1 MDKLTLLSGSTITQQ
16 GTIDAINK
24 LAQASNSIN
33 GDIGDVNN
41 FSGKSDALNGTLAG
55 TLGNGELL
63 APQIPFGE
71 TITDF
76 TENFSGSASHD
87 FVLTLIP
94 LTDVTIT
101 TQSGKS
107 YEKVDKA
114 TMTNDSH
121 YSIEGRRLNF
131 YKNPEGQFSVTY
143 KGKFPSIPGYE
154 KYATNTYP
162 NVASVASGKQPKS
175 EVQKLDNTTYSV
187 TIKPTTK
194 IGDISIPNG
203 IQPSLPDKVKPYVDP
218 NGTKEANPSDVS
230 VWVKSDERY
239 QRVSDAVVYLLSDST
254 FKFKTQMSLPS
265 NPEIVLYINGWTVSD
280 GVGLLYKLFTS
291 HAHNGED
298 PSALLSHSK
307 LVDLIAD
314 RYVAGQPGFGVS
326 KHKGDDHPHY
336 FHRDGYTT
344 DNPGNF
350 NNAILGDVLIG
361 STNPGDMYNNTLDNS
376 NKLFFGSV
384 STGASLMYDKD
395 FQGIKLFGTNSGLK
409 INTHGLPSEEKNLY
423 ATAIEFDGNKLY
435 STGDKG
441 DAKNVL
447 NIRAKDGL
455 VKVSKT
461 DEELAAIEAKSVSVQ
476 DASVSGTLATKG
488 TGGIKVAKVDFRSN
502 DGNKVEVS
510 SEDAEASVEFKLPVA
525 FDKLAAKSFNP
536 TSIGISG
543 DGAIKFGEEGA
554 NSIKSVDGAA
564 TVAGKKPLTIEE
576 SGKNTGIRYQRQEG
590 MPFANVYVSAE
601 NGGQA
606 TQTDHDT
613 YFETGNGD
621 LYFLKDTTK
630 VNSVLGTKYGFGEL
644 AKDGATRLDNL
655 TLMPRANTF
664 AGTGDFY
671 TIKVKES
678 SLKQRQGIHVGPDA
692 NIYAT
697 GADADCP
704 PGWLVV
710 ESRNGVVFAETRA
723 GEMNCSNLSYSEVT
737 TGSLKVFGS
746 ASIDKNLGL
755 NGNIDA
761 GGYVSAESGEFK
773 TKISTKEIEVA
784 GNSRFT
790 GKVDFTENVEIN
802 SGLVVGG
809 SIQTKNRLEAN
820 ELAVQSS
827 AIFSGPATFSKQIN
841 IEGDI
846 YSRAGFSGAGTI
858 STTGSVNADQA
869 KFNTASIGQ
878 LSVVNKLDAR
888 AGISGAG
895 DFVTNGNLT
904 ADGDVTATNARYTGT
919 ATSGMLDVEKDASIR
934 GDIYVGGKVQLNGDT
949 YVGSDENDKLNV
961 LANTTFNNNRNI
973 FLGDVEISA
982 PVSVKAELDVVGQ
995 SSFQSAIRAKAGLEV
1010 EGPINSKSSAE
1021 FTAVDVKDNISA
1033 AGNIYA
1039 KGDIVSDGQ
1048 LRADKGATILG
1059 NSNIGQ
1065 QGDNI
1070 NISGDVIFGNEK
1082 STFSGE
1088 VLMTDKVTISGE
1100 TTLNSKVNVEG
1111 SIKAKGN
1118 LEIEGIANVKTI
1130 RADAQSEFKGGV
1142 IIDRQTEMYSAYI
1155 KDKAI
1160 IEKDLIVS
1168 GGLSLQGDIT
1178 SVPSSTATLGQLN
1191 VSKGLTQIGSAE
1203 VNSFAGE
1210 TRFNSTVSVSG
1221 KMSISGAIMT
1231 GSERSGVIIENNTIQ
1246 MTGEASLIKADSMS
1260 VNSIRGDATKTVPIT
1275 SSNAAMSREANNLSR
1290 KKFTTINNAYI
1301 EDSMVANGNLF
1312 CLGTL
1317 FVSAIEVVENEKS
1330 KNELNNKSVLNIIA
1344 RRAKY
1349 AP

>member
-154 KYATNTYP
+154 KYTTNTYP

-187 TIKPTTK
+187 TIRPTTK

-265 NPEIVLYINGWTVSD
+265 NPEIVLYVNGWTVSD
-280 GVGLLYKLFTS
+280 GIGLLYKLFTS

-361 STNPGDMYNNTLDNS
+361 STNPGDLYNNTLDNS

-395 FQGIKLFGTNSGLK
+395 FQGVKLFGTNSGLK
-409 INTHGLPSEEKNLY
+409 INTHGLPNEEKNLY

-476 DASVSGTLATKG
+476 DASISGTLATKG

-590 MPFANVYVSAE
+590 LPFANVYVSAE

-671 TIKVKES
+671 NIKVKES

-820 ELAVQSS
+820 ELTVQSS

-1033 AGNIYA
+1033 TGNIYA

-1160 IEKDLIVS
+1160 VEKDLIVS

-1191 VSKGLTQIGSAE
+1191 ISKGLTQIGSAE

-1210 TRFNSTVSVSG
+1210 ARFNSTVSVSG

-1317 FVSAIEVVENEKS
+1317 FVSAIEVVENDKA
-1330 KNELNNKSVLNIIA
+1330 KNELNNKSVLNVVA

>member
-194 IGDISIPNG
+194 IGDIGIPNG

-265 NPEIVLYINGWTVSD
+265 NPEIVLYVNGWTVSD

-307 LVDLIAD
+307 LVGLIAD

-395 FQGIKLFGTNSGLK
+395 FQGIKLFGTNSGLR

>member
-16 GTIDAINK
+16 GTIDAINR
-24 LAQASNSIN
+24 LANTSNSII

-41 FSGKSDALNGTLAG
+41 FSGSRDSFNTTLAG
-55 TLGNGELL
+55 TMGNGELL

-76 TENFSGSASHD
+76 TENFSGSSSND
-87 FVLTLIP
+87 FVLTLTP
-94 LTDVTIT
+94 LTDVTIVS
-101 TQSGKS
+101 QSGRA

-114 TMTNDSH
+114 AMTNDAH
-121 YSIEGRRLNF
+121 YSIDGRRLNF
-131 YKNPEGQFSVTY
+131 YKKPEGQFSVTY
-143 KGKFPSIPGYE
+143 KGKFPSISGYE
-154 KYATNTYP
+154 KYTTNTYP
-162 NVASVASGKQPKS
+162 NVSSVAAGKQPKS

-194 IGDISIPNG
+194 IGDIDTPNG
-203 IQPSLPDKVKPYVDP
+203 IQPTLPDKVRTYIDS
-218 NGTKEANPSDVS
+218 NGIKEANPSDVS
-230 VWVKSDERY
+230 VWVKSDGRY
-239 QRVSDAVVYLLSDST
+239 QRISDAVVYLLSDST
-254 FKFKTQMSLPS
+254 FKFKTQMSLPEA
-265 NPEIVLYINGWTVSD
+265 PEIVLYANGWTISD
-280 GVGLLYKLFTS
+280 GINLLYKLFTS
-291 HAHNGED
+291 HSHNGED

-307 LVDLIAD
+307 LVDLISD
-314 RYVAGQPGFGVS
+314 RYVNGQPGFGRS
-326 KHKGDDHPHY
+326 RHRGDDHPHY

-361 STNPGDMYNNTLDNS
+361 STNPGDLYNNTLDNS

-384 STGASLMYDKD
+384 STGASFMYDKD
-395 FQGIKLFGTNSGLK
+395 FQGVRLFGANSGLK
-409 INTHGLPSEEKNLY
+409 INTHGLPGEEKNLY
-423 ATAIEFDGNKLY
+423 ATALEFDGNKLY

-461 DEELAAIEAKSVSVQ
+461 DEELASIEAKDIAVQ

-502 DGNKVEVS
+502 DGNKVEVT
-510 SEDAEASVEFKLPVA
+510 SEDPAATVEYRVPVSV
-525 FDKLAAKSFNP
+525 DKLTAKSFNP
-536 TSIGISG
+536 TSIGIYG
-543 DGAIKFGEEGA
+543 EGEIKFGETDA
-554 NSIKSVDGAA
+554 NSFKSVNGAA
-564 TVAGKKPLTIEE
+564 TMTGKKPLTIEE

-590 MPFANVYVSAE
+590 LPFANLYVSAE

-606 TQTDHDT
+606 TQTDHHT
-613 YFETGNGD
+613 YFETGNGS

-630 VNSVLGTKYGFGEL
+630 VNTLMGVKYGFGEL
-644 AKDGATRLDNL
+644 AKDGATRVDSL
-655 TLMPRANTF
+655 TLMPRTNIF
-664 AGTGDFY
+664 AGIGDFY
-671 TIKVKES
+671 GIKVKES
-678 SLKQRQGIHVGPDA
+678 SLKDRRGIHVGPDA

-737 TGSLKVFGS
+737 TGPLKIFGS
-746 ASIDKNLGL
+746 ASIDKNIGL

-761 GGYVSAESGEFK
+761 GGYVSADKGEFK
-773 TKISTKEIEVA
+773 TKVLTKEIEVT

-790 GKVDFTENVEIN
+790 GTVDFTENVDIN
-802 SGLVVGG
+802 SGLTVGG
-809 SIQTKNRLEAN
+809 SIKTKNRLESN
-820 ELAVQSS
+820 ELTVQSS

-841 IEGDI
+841 IDGDI
-846 YSRAGFSGAGTI
+846 YSRAGFNGSGTI
-858 STTGSVNADQA
+858 STTGVMNADQA
-869 KFNTASIGQ
+869 KFNSASIGQ

-888 AGISGAG
+888 AGISGSG
-895 DFVTNGNLT
+895 DFVTTGNLT
-904 ADGDVTATNARYTGT
+904 ADGDITATNARYTGS
-919 ATSGMLDVEKDASIR
+919 ATSGMLDVERDASIR
-934 GDIYVGGKVQLNGDT
+934 GDFYVGGKVQLNGDT
-949 YVGSDENDKLNV
+949 YVGSDDKDKLNV
-961 LANTTFNNNRNI
+961 LANATFNNNRNI

-982 PVSVKAELDVVGQ
+982 PVAIKSELEVVGQ
-995 SSFQSAIRAKAGLEV
+995 STFQSSIKSKAGMEV
-1010 EGPINSKSSAE
+1010 DGPIVSKSSAE
-1021 FTAVDVKDNISA
+1021 FTALDIKENVSVAS
-1033 AGNIYA
+1033 NIYA

-1048 LRADKGATILG
+1048 IRADKGATILG
-1059 NSNIGQ
+1059 NTNLGQ

-1082 STFSGE
+1082 TTFSGE

-1100 TTLNSKVNVEG
+1100 TTLNSRVNVEG

-1118 LEIEGIANVKTI
+1118 LEVEGIANVKTI

-1142 IIDRQTEMYSAYI
+1142 IIDRQAEMNSVYI

-1160 IEKDLIVS
+1160 MEKDLIVS
-1168 GGLSLQGDIT
+1168 GGISLQGDIT
-1178 SVPSSTATLGQLN
+1178 SVPASIATLGQVNLA
-1191 VSKGLTQIGSAE
+1191 KGITQIGAAE
-1203 VNSFAGE
+1203 TNSFAGQ
-1210 TRFNSTVSVSG
+1210 TRFNADVTISG
-1221 KMSISGAIMT
+1221 RLFASGAIHT
-1231 GSERSGVIIENNTIQ
+1231 GSERSGITIENNSIV
-1246 MTGEASLIKADSMS
+1246 MNGDASLIKTDVMT
-1260 VNSIRGDATKTVPIT
+1260 VNSITGNSTKTVPIT
-1275 SSNAAMSREANNLSR
+1275 SSNAAMSREASNLSR

-1317 FVSAIEVVENEKS
+1317 FVGAIEVVEGEKS
-1330 KNELNNKSVLNIIA
+1330 KNDLQNRTPLNIIA

>member
-154 KYATNTYP
+154 KYTTNTYP

-203 IQPSLPDKVKPYVDP
+203 IQPSLPDKVKQYVDP

-265 NPEIVLYINGWTVSD
+265 NPEIVLYVNGWTVSD

-361 STNPGDMYNNTLDNS
+361 STNPGDLYNNTLDNS

-384 STGASLMYDKD
+384 STGASMMYDKD
-395 FQGIKLFGTNSGLK
+395 FQGVKLFGTNSGLK

-461 DEELAAIEAKSVSVQ
+461 DEELAAVEAKSISVQ

-525 FDKLAAKSFNP
+525 FGKLAAKSFNP

-543 DGAIKFGEEGA
+543 DGAIKFGEDGA

-590 MPFANVYVSAE
+590 LPFANVYVSAE

-613 YFETGNGD
+613 YFEAGNGD

-671 TIKVKES
+671 NIKVKES

-737 TGSLKVFGS
+737 TGSLKIFGS

-841 IEGDI
+841 IEDDI

-1039 KGDIVSDGQ
+1039 KGDIISDGQ

-1142 IIDRQTEMYSAYI
+1142 IIDRQAEMYSAYI

-1160 IEKDLIVS
+1160 VEKDLIVS

-1191 VSKGLTQIGSAE
+1191 ISKGLTQIGSAE

-1317 FVSAIEVVENEKS
+1317 FVSAIEVVENDKGE
-1330 KNELNNKSVLNIIA
+1330 NELNNKSVLNIVA

>member
-194 IGDISIPNG
+194 IGDIGIPNG

-1070 NISGDVIFGNEK
+1070 SISGDVIFGNEK

>member
-194 IGDISIPNG
+194 IGDIGIPNG

-265 NPEIVLYINGWTVSD
+265 NPEIVLYVNGWTVSD

-307 LVDLIAD
+307 LVGLIAD

>member
-24 LAQASNSIN
+24 LVESGNN
-33 GDIGDVNN
+33 TNRDIGDVNN
-41 FSGKSDALNGTLAG
+41 YSGKSESLNGTLAG
-55 TLGNGELL
+55 TIGNGEKL

-76 TENFSGSASHD
+76 TESFSGSSSHD
-87 FVLTLIP
+87 FVLTLTP

-101 TQSGKS
+101 AQGGKS
-107 YEKVDKA
+107 YEKVDKS

-143 KGKFPSIPGYE
+143 KGKFPSFPGYE
-154 KYATNTYP
+154 KYTTNTYP
-162 NVASVASGKQPKS
+162 NISNVAEGKQPKS

-194 IGDISIPNG
+194 VGDVNIPNG
-203 IQPSLPDKVKPYVDP
+203 LQPALPDKVRQYVDP
-218 NGTKEANPSDVS
+218 NGAKEANPSDVS
-230 VWVKSDERY
+230 VWVKSDDRY
-239 QRVSDAVVYLLSDST
+239 QRVADAVVYLLSDST
-254 FKFKTQMSLPS
+254 FKFKTQMSLPA
-265 NPEIVLYINGWTVSD
+265 NPEVVLYVNGWTISD
-280 GVGLLYKLFTS
+280 GIGLLYKLFSS

-314 RYVAGQPGFGVS
+314 RYVQGQPGFGVS

-336 FHRDGYTT
+336 FHRDGYTP

-361 STNPGDMYNNTLDNS
+361 STNPGDLYNNVLDNS
-376 NKLFFGSV
+376 HKLFFGSV

-441 DAKNVL
+441 DAKNTL
-447 NIRAKDGL
+447 HIRAKDGL

-461 DEELAAIEAKSVSVQ
+461 DEELASIEAKAINVQ
-476 DASVSGTLATKG
+476 DGTVSGTLATKG

-502 DGNKVEVS
+502 DGNKVEVT
-510 SEDAEASVEFKLPVA
+510 SEDAEASVEFKVPTS
-525 FDKLAAKSFNP
+525 FEKLAAKSFNP
-536 TSIGISG
+536 TAIGIYG
-543 DGAIKFGEEGA
+543 DGAIKFGDENA
-554 NSIKSVDGAA
+554 NSIKSVEGTA
-564 TVAGKKPLTIEE
+564 TITGKKPLTIEE

-590 MPFANVYVSAE
+590 LPFANVYVAAE

-613 YFETGNGD
+613 YFETGAGD

-644 AKDGATRLDNL
+644 AKDGATRVDNL
-655 TLMPRANTF
+655 TLMPRANIF
-664 AGTGDFY
+664 AGTGDY
-671 TIKVKES
+671 YNIKVKES
-678 SLKQRQGIHVGPDA
+678 SLKQRQGLHIGPDA

-737 TGSLKVFGS
+737 TGALKVFGS

-773 TKISTKEIEVA
+773 TKVSTKEIEVS

-790 GKVDFTENVEIN
+790 GKVDFTENVEIT
-802 SGLVVGG
+802 SGLAVGG
-809 SIQTKNRLEAN
+809 SITTKNRLESN

-827 AIFSGPATFSKQIN
+827 AIFSGPVSFSKQIN

-846 YSRAGFSGAGTI
+846 FSRAGFSGAGSIT
-858 STTGSVNADQA
+858 TTGSVSGDSG
-869 KFNTASIGQ
+869 KFNSANIGQ
-878 LSVVNKLDAR
+878 LHVVNQLDAR
-888 AGISGAG
+888 AGIKGSG
-895 DFVTNGNLT
+895 DFITTGNLT

-919 ATSGMLDVEKDASIR
+919 VTSTLLDVSKDASVK
-934 GDIYVGGKVQLNGDT
+934 GDMYVGGKVQLNGDT
-949 YVGSDENDKLNV
+949 YIGSDENDKLNI
-961 LANTTFNNNRNI
+961 LANSTFNNNRNI

-982 PVSVKAELDVVGQ
+982 PTSIKSELEVVGQ
-995 SSFQSAIRAKAGLEV
+995 SKFQSAIQAKAGLDV

-1021 FTAVDVKDNISA
+1021 FTALDVKENISV
-1033 AGNIYA
+1033 AGNISSQS
-1039 KGDIVSDGQ
+1039 DIAAEGQ
-1048 LRADKGATILG
+1048 IRANKGAVVLG
-1059 NSNIGQ
+1059 NSTFGQ

-1070 NISGDVIFGNEK
+1070 TFGGDVIFGNDK

-1100 TTLNSKVNVEG
+1100 ATLNSKVNVEG

-1130 RADAQSEFKGGV
+1130 RAEAQSEFKGGLIV
-1142 IIDRQTEMYSAYI
+1142 DRQAEFNSVYI

-1160 IEKDLIVS
+1160 IEKDVVLS
-1168 GGLSLQGDIT
+1168 GGMSLQGDIT
-1178 SVPSSTATLGQLN
+1178 AVPGSTATLGQVN
-1191 VSKGLTQIGSAE
+1191 VSRGLTQIGSAE
-1203 VNSFAGE
+1203 INSFAGE

-1221 KMSISGAIMT
+1221 KMSVSGAIMT

-1246 MTGEASLIKADSMS
+1246 MTGDASLIKADSMA

-1275 SSNAAMSREANNLSR
+1275 SSNAAMSREASNLSR
-1290 KKFTTINNAYI
+1290 KKFTVINNAYV
-1301 EDSMVANGNLF
+1301 EDSLVANGNLF

-1317 FVSAIEVVENEKS
+1317 FVSAIEVVENDKA
-1330 KNELNNKSVLNIIA
+1330 KNELNNKSVLNVVA

>member
-94 LTDVTIT
+94 LTDVTIIA
-101 TQSGKS
+101 QSGRS

-154 KYATNTYP
+154 KYTTNTYP

-265 NPEIVLYINGWTVSD
+265 NPEIVLYVNGWTVSD

-361 STNPGDMYNNTLDNS
+361 STNPGDLYNNTLDNS

-395 FQGIKLFGTNSGLK
+395 FQGVKLFGTNSGLK

-441 DAKNVL
+441 DTKNVL

-461 DEELAAIEAKSVSVQ
+461 DEELAAVEAKSISVQ
-476 DASVSGTLATKG
+476 DASISGTLATKG

-564 TVAGKKPLTIEE
+564 TVAGKKPLTVEE

-590 MPFANVYVSAE
+590 LPFANVYVSAE

-671 TIKVKES
+671 NIKVKES

-961 LANTTFNNNRNI
+961 LANATFNNNRNI

-1033 AGNIYA
+1033 TGSIYA

-1160 IEKDLIVS
+1160 VEKDLIVS

-1191 VSKGLTQIGSAE
+1191 ISKGLTQIGSAE

-1275 SSNAAMSREANNLSR
+1275 SSNAAMSREANSLSR

-1317 FVSAIEVVENEKS
+1317 FVSAIEVVENDKA
-1330 KNELNNKSVLNIIA
+1330 KNELNNKSVLNVVA

>member
-76 TENFSGSASHD
+76 AENFSGSASHD

-154 KYATNTYP
+154 KYTTNTYP

-187 TIKPTTK
+187 TIRPTTK

-218 NGTKEANPSDVS
+218 NGTKEANPSHVS

-265 NPEIVLYINGWTVSD
+265 NPEIVLYVNGWTVSD

-361 STNPGDMYNNTLDNS
+361 STNPGDLYNNTLDNS

-395 FQGIKLFGTNSGLK
+395 FQGVKLFGTNSGLK

-461 DEELAAIEAKSVSVQ
+461 DEELAAVEAKSISVQ

-590 MPFANVYVSAE
+590 LPFANVYVSAE

-671 TIKVKES
+671 NIKVKES

-995 SSFQSAIRAKAGLEV
+995 SSFQSAIRARAGLEV

-1033 AGNIYA
+1033 TGNIYA

-1160 IEKDLIVS
+1160 VEKDLIVS

-1191 VSKGLTQIGSAE
+1191 ISKGLTQIGSAE

-1317 FVSAIEVVENEKS
+1317 FVSAIEVVENDKA
-1330 KNELNNKSVLNIIA
+1330 KNELNNKSVLNVVA

>member
-24 LAQASNSIN
+24 LAQTSNSIN

-76 TENFSGSASHD
+76 AENFSGSASHD

-154 KYATNTYP
+154 KYTTNTYP

-265 NPEIVLYINGWTVSD
+265 NPEIVLYVNGWTVSD

-361 STNPGDMYNNTLDNS
+361 STNPGDLYNNTLDNS

-395 FQGIKLFGTNSGLK
+395 FQGVKLFGTNSGLK

-461 DEELAAIEAKSVSVQ
+461 DEELAAVEAKSISVQ

-543 DGAIKFGEEGA
+543 EGAIKFGEEGA

-590 MPFANVYVSAE
+590 LPFANVYVSAE

-630 VNSVLGTKYGFGEL
+630 VNSILGTKYGFGEL

-671 TIKVKES
+671 NIKVKES

-1033 AGNIYA
+1033 TGNIYA

-1070 NISGDVIFGNEK
+1070 NISGDVVFGNEK

-1160 IEKDLIVS
+1160 VEKDLIVS

-1191 VSKGLTQIGSAE
+1191 ISKGLTQIGSAE

-1275 SSNAAMSREANNLSR
+1275 SSNTAMSREANNLSR

-1317 FVSAIEVVENEKS
+1317 FVSAIEVVENDKA
-1330 KNELNNKSVLNIIA
+1330 KNELNNKSVLNVVA

>member
-154 KYATNTYP
+154 KYTTNTYP

-203 IQPSLPDKVKPYVDP
+203 IQPSLPNKVKPYVDP

-265 NPEIVLYINGWTVSD
+265 NPEIVLYVNGWTVSD

-361 STNPGDMYNNTLDNS
+361 STNPGDLYNNTLDNS

-395 FQGIKLFGTNSGLK
+395 FQGVKLFGTNSGLK

-590 MPFANVYVSAE
+590 LPFANVYVSAE

-613 YFETGNGD
+613 YFETGNGG

-630 VNSVLGTKYGFGEL
+630 INSVLGTKYGFGEL

-671 TIKVKES
+671 NIKVKES

-723 GEMNCSNLSYSEVT
+723 GEMNCSNLSYAEVA
-737 TGSLKVFGS
+737 TGALKVFGS
-746 ASIDKNLGL
+746 ASIDKNIGL

-761 GGYVSAESGEFK
+761 GGYISAESGEFK
-773 TKISTKEIEVA
+773 TKISTKEIEVS

-827 AIFSGPATFSKQIN
+827 AIFSGPATFSRQIN

-858 STTGSVNADQA
+858 STTGAVNADQA

-995 SSFQSAIRAKAGLEV
+995 SSFQSAIRARAGLEV

-1021 FTAVDVKDNISA
+1021 FTAVDVKENISA
-1033 AGNIYA
+1033 AGNVYA

-1100 TTLNSKVNVEG
+1100 ATLNSKVNVEG

>member
-16 GTIDAINK
+16 GTIDAINR
-24 LAQASNSIN
+24 LAEASNRIN
-33 GDIGDVNN
+33 SDIGDVNN
-41 FSGKSDALNGTLAG
+41 FTGKSDSLNSTLAG

-76 TENFSGSASHD
+76 TEIFSGSSSQD

-101 TQSGKS
+101 AQSGKS
-107 YEKVDKA
+107 YEKVDKT

-121 YSIEGRRLNF
+121 YSINGRRLNF

-143 KGKFPSIPGYE
+143 KGRFPSVPGYE
-154 KYATNTYP
+154 KYVTNTYP
-162 NVASVASGKQPKS
+162 NIASVNSGKQPKS

-194 IGDISIPNG
+194 VGDINIPNG
-203 IQPSLPDKVKPYVDP
+203 MQPSLPEKVRPYVDP
-218 NGTKEANPSDVS
+218 NGTKEANSSDVS

-254 FKFKTQMSLPS
+254 FKFKTQMSLPE
-265 NPEIVLYINGWTVSD
+265 NPEIVLYVNGWTVGD
-280 GVGLLYKLFTS
+280 GIGLLYKLFTS

-307 LVDLIAD
+307 LVDLISD
-314 RYVAGQPGFGVS
+314 RYVSGQPGFGVS

-336 FHRDGYTT
+336 FHRDGYTP

-361 STNPGDMYNNTLDNS
+361 STNPGDLYNNTLDNS

-395 FQGIKLFGTNSGLK
+395 FQGIKLFGANSGLK

-423 ATAIEFDGNKLY
+423 ATAIEFDGNKIY

-447 NIRAKDGL
+447 NVRAKDGL
-455 VKVSKT
+455 VKISKT
-461 DEELAAIEAKSVSVQ
+461 DEELASVEAKDISVQ
-476 DASVSGTLATKG
+476 DASVSGTLSTKG

-510 SEDAEASVEFKLPVA
+510 SSDAEASVEFKLPVT
-525 FDKLAAKSFNP
+525 FDKMSAKSFNP
-536 TSIGISG
+536 SSIDIAG
-543 DGAIKFGEEGA
+543 DSSIKFGGEGS
-554 NSIKSVDGAA
+554 NSIKSVDGSA
-564 TVAGKKPLTIEE
+564 TIAGKKPLTIEE

-590 MPFANVYVSAE
+590 LPFANIYVSAE

-655 TLMPRANTF
+655 TLMPRANIF
-664 AGTGDFY
+664 SGTGDFY
-671 TIKVKES
+671 NIKVKES
-678 SLKQRQGIHVGPDA
+678 SLRERQGIHVGPDA

-746 ASIDKNLGL
+746 ASIDKNIGL

-761 GGYVSAESGEFK
+761 AGYIRADSGEFG
-773 TKISTKEIEVA
+773 TKISTKEIDVS

-790 GKVDFTENVEIN
+790 GKVDFTEDVEIT
-802 SGLVVGG
+802 SGLAVGG
-809 SIQTKNRLEAN
+809 SISSKNRLAAN
-820 ELAVQSS
+820 ELAIQSS

-846 YSRAGFSGAGTI
+846 YSRAGFSGSGTI
-858 STTGSVNADQA
+858 STTGAINGDSA
-869 KFNTASIGQ
+869 KFNVATIGQ

-888 AGISGAG
+888 AGISGVG

-904 ADGDVTATNARYTGT
+904 ADGDITATNARYTGT
-919 ATSGMLDVEKDASIR
+919 ATALMLSVEKDTSIQ
-934 GDIYVGGKVQLNGDT
+934 GDMYVGGKVQLNGDT
-949 YVGSDENDKLNV
+949 YLGSDENDKLNV
-961 LANTTFNNNRNI
+961 LSNATFNNNRNI
-973 FLGDVEISA
+973 FLGDVEMSA
-982 PVSVKAELDVVGQ
+982 PVAIKSELDVIGQ
-995 SSFQSAIRAKAGLEV
+995 SSFQSAIKAKAGLDID
-1010 EGPINSKSSAE
+1010 GPINSKSSAE
-1021 FTAVDVKDNISA
+1021 FSALDIKENISS

-1048 LRADKGATILG
+1048 LRADKGATLLG

-1065 QGDNI
+1065 QGDSI
-1070 NISGDVIFGNEK
+1070 TIAGDVIFGNEK

-1100 TTLNSKVNVEG
+1100 TTLNSKINVEG

-1118 LEIEGIANVKTI
+1118 LDVEGIANVKTI
-1130 RADAQSEFKGGV
+1130 RAEAQSEFKGGI
-1142 IIDRQTEMYSAYI
+1142 IIDKQADLNSVYI
-1155 KDKAI
+1155 RDKAI

-1178 SVPSSTATLGQLN
+1178 SIPSSTATLGQVN
-1191 VSKGLTQIGSAE
+1191 ISRGVTQIGAAE

-1221 KMSISGAIMT
+1221 KMNISGAIMT
-1231 GSERSGVIIENNTIQ
+1231 GSERSGVIIENNTIL
-1246 MTGEASLIKADSMS
+1246 MNGEASLIKADSMS

-1275 SSNAAMSREANNLSR
+1275 SSNAAMSREASNLSR

-1317 FVSAIEVVENEKS
+1317 FVSGIEVVENDKS

>member
-265 NPEIVLYINGWTVSD
+265 NPEIILYVNGWTVSD

-361 STNPGDMYNNTLDNS
+361 STNPGDLYNNTLDNS

-461 DEELAAIEAKSVSVQ
+461 DEELAAVEAKSISVQ

-510 SEDAEASVEFKLPVA
+510 SEDTEASVEFKLPVA

-536 TSIGISG
+536 TSIGIFG

-564 TVAGKKPLTIEE
+564 TVTGKKPLTIEE

-590 MPFANVYVSAE
+590 LPFANVYVSAE

-671 TIKVKES
+671 NIKVKES

-1033 AGNIYA
+1033 TGNIYA

-1160 IEKDLIVS
+1160 VEKDLIVS
-1168 GGLSLQGDIT
+1168 GGLNLQGDIT
-1178 SVPSSTATLGQLN
+1178 SVPSSTAALGQLN
-1191 VSKGLTQIGSAE
+1191 ISKGLTQIGSAE

>member
-154 KYATNTYP
+154 KYTTNTYP

-203 IQPSLPDKVKPYVDP
+203 IQPSLPDKVKQYVDP

-265 NPEIVLYINGWTVSD
+265 NPEIVLYVNGWTVSD

-361 STNPGDMYNNTLDNS
+361 STNPGDLYNNTLDNS

-384 STGASLMYDKD
+384 STGASMMYDKD
-395 FQGIKLFGTNSGLK
+395 FQGVKLFGTNSGLK

-461 DEELAAIEAKSVSVQ
+461 DEELAAVEAKSISVQ

-525 FDKLAAKSFNP
+525 FGKLAAKSFNP

-543 DGAIKFGEEGA
+543 DGAIKFGEDGA

-590 MPFANVYVSAE
+590 LPFANVYVSAE

-613 YFETGNGD
+613 YFEAGNGD

-671 TIKVKES
+671 NIKVKES

-737 TGSLKVFGS
+737 TGSLKIFGS

-841 IEGDI
+841 IEDDI

-1039 KGDIVSDGQ
+1039 KGDIISDGQ

-1142 IIDRQTEMYSAYI
+1142 IIDRQAEMYSAYI

-1160 IEKDLIVS
+1160 VEKDLIVS

-1191 VSKGLTQIGSAE
+1191 ISKGLTQIGSAE

-1317 FVSAIEVVENEKS
+1317 FVSAIEVVENDKG
-1330 KNELNNKSVLNIIA
+1330 KNELNNKSVLNIVA

>member
-94 LTDVTIT
+94 LADVTIT

-154 KYATNTYP
+154 KYTTNTYP

-203 IQPSLPDKVKPYVDP
+203 IQPSLPDKIKPYVDP

-265 NPEIVLYINGWTVSD
+265 NPEIVLYVNGWTVSD

-361 STNPGDMYNNTLDNS
+361 STNPGDLYNNTLDNS

-395 FQGIKLFGTNSGLK
+395 FQGVKLFGTNSGLK

-461 DEELAAIEAKSVSVQ
+461 DEELAAVEAKSISVQ
-476 DASVSGTLATKG
+476 DASVSGTIATKG

-510 SEDAEASVEFKLPVA
+510 SEDTEASVEFKLPVA

-564 TVAGKKPLTIEE
+564 TVTGKKPLTIEE

-590 MPFANVYVSAE
+590 LPFANVYVSAE

-671 TIKVKES
+671 NIKVKES

-858 STTGSVNADQA
+858 STTGSINADQA

-961 LANTTFNNNRNI
+961 LANATFNNNRNI

-995 SSFQSAIRAKAGLEV
+995 SSFQSAIIAKAGLEV

-1021 FTAVDVKDNISA
+1021 FAAVDVKDNIST

-1048 LRADKGATILG
+1048 LRTDKGATILG

-1070 NISGDVIFGNEK
+1070 NVSGDVIFGNEK

-1160 IEKDLIVS
+1160 VEKDLIVS

-1178 SVPSSTATLGQLN
+1178 SVPSSIATLGQLN
-1191 VSKGLTQIGSAE
+1191 ISKGLTQIGSAE

-1290 KKFTTINNAYI
+1290 KKFTTINNAYV

-1317 FVSAIEVVENEKS
+1317 FVSAIEVVESEKS